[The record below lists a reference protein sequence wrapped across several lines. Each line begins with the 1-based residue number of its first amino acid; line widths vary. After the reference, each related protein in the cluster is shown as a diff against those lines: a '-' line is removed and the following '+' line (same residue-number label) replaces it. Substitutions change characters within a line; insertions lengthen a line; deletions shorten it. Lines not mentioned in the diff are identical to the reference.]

1 MTFNK
6 HRLRSLSA
14 SYITLLK
21 TMPESPT
28 SLPTTIEEPTSSA
41 EHSTQNILE
50 NCSEKIQQ
58 TQKSTQNILESLS
71 YVSTENSSETGS
83 VRNRRNPERLSLKRS
98 SSLLKADSIDQS
110 EDELIRQMGS
120 TIGLTR
126 GYSCTDL
133 LWFSHCHTL
142 LK

>member
-1 MTFNK
+1 
-6 HRLRSLSA
+6 
-14 SYITLLK
+14 
-21 TMPESPT
+21 MPESPS
-28 SLPTTIEEPTSSA
+28 SLPTTIEEQTSST

-71 YVSTENSSETGS
+71 YVSTENSSESGS

-126 GYSCTDL
+126 GYSTFL
-133 LWFSHCHTL
+133 VLSTIIVMLFGT
-142 LK
+142 KFGE